1 MREKLWNNRLN
12 NWIPATGIN
21 NKSAHIFMVLFSNGD
36 GVLLTLTIEVNFA
49 QKMIATYLLA
59 RNWISYH
66 LLHLGMRLSYR
77 VIAAPETF
85 RDITNWLVLPKLL
98 NKQINLAMN
107 LNGNKSLFILNFV
120 FIYSSPNGINR
131 IRREQE
137 VLTFVELKKAKF
149 KRNRNSNDNGF
160 AWHENTIWTS
170 F

>member
-1 MREKLWNNRLN
+1 
-12 NWIPATGIN
+12 
-21 NKSAHIFMVLFSNGD
+21 
-36 GVLLTLTIEVNFA
+36 
-49 QKMIATYLLA
+49 
-59 RNWISYH
+59 
-66 LLHLGMRLSYR
+66 MRLSYR

-160 AWHENTIWTS
+160 AWHENTI
-170 F
+170 